1 MRYIPVLFISA
12 ILFSCSDARKPNY
25 VITGKGDT
33 VIVAKQDT
41 LPPPEPDSAGYFT
54 KIETGSTTP
63 AQLVAFANSLKGI
76 PYKYASTDPTQGFDC
91 SGFITFVF
99 NHFKIAVPRR
109 SVDFT
114 FMNKQINL
122 QDAKTGDLILFTG
135 TDSTERVVGHM
146 GIIIIASPGK
156 ELTFIHSTSGKADGV
171 TETPFNSYYKSR
183 YMKTIRIFPQNDK

>member
-1 MRYIPVLFISA
+1 MRYNPLLLVLA
-12 ILFSCSDARKPNY
+12 VLVFSCKDRKPTY

-33 VIVAKQDT
+33 VVVAKQDT

-54 KIETGSTTP
+54 NIETGSTTP
-63 AQLVAFANSLKGI
+63 AELVAFANSLKGI
-76 PYKYASTDPTQGFDC
+76 PYKYASTDPAEGFDC

-122 QDAKTGDLILFTG
+122 QNAKTGDLILFTG
-135 TDSTERVVGHM
+135 TDSTVRVVGHM
-146 GIIIIASPGK
+146 GIIITSSGQP
-156 ELTFIHSTSGKADGV
+156 LSFIHSTSGKADGV

-183 YMKTIRIFPQNDK
+183 YMKTVRIFPQNDH

>member
-1 MRYIPVLFISA
+1 MRYNPLLLVLA
-12 ILFSCSDARKPNY
+12 VLVFSCTDRKPTY

-33 VIVAKQDT
+33 IIVARQDT

-54 KIETGSTTP
+54 KIETGGTTP
-63 AQLVAFANSLKGI
+63 AELVAFANSLKGI
-76 PYKYASTDPTQGFDC
+76 PYKYASTDPTEGFDC

-99 NHFKIAVPRR
+99 NHFKIPVPRR

-146 GIIIIASPGK
+146 GIIVASAGK

-183 YMKTIRIFPQNDK
+183 YMKTVRIFPQNDQ

>member
-1 MRYIPVLFISA
+1 MRYNPLLLVLA
-12 ILFSCSDARKPNY
+12 VLVFSCKDRQPTY

-63 AQLVAFANSLKGI
+63 AELVAFANTLKGI
-76 PYKYASTDPTQGFDC
+76 PYKYASTDPALGFDC

-99 NHFKIAVPRR
+99 NHFKIPVPRR

-122 QDAKTGDLILFTG
+122 QNAKTGDLILFTG

-146 GIIIIASPGK
+146 GVIIASPGK

-183 YMKTIRIFPQNDK
+183 YMKTVRIFPQNDR

>member
-1 MRYIPVLFISA
+1 MRYNPLLLVLA
-12 ILFSCSDARKPNY
+12 VLVFSCKDRQPTY

-33 VIVAKQDT
+33 VVVAMQDT
-41 LPPPEPDSAGYFT
+41 LPPPQPDSAGYFT

-63 AQLVAFANSLKGI
+63 ARLVAFANSLKGI
-76 PYKYASTDPTQGFDC
+76 PYKYASTDPAQGFDC

-99 NHFKIAVPRR
+99 NHFKIPVPRR

-146 GIIIIASPGK
+146 GIIIASPGQP
-156 ELTFIHSTSGKADGV
+156 LSFVHSTSGKADGV

-183 YMKTIRIFPQNDK
+183 YMKTVRIFPQNDQ